1 MKRACVIG
9 WPIAHSRSPI
19 IHGYWLEQHRIN
31 GRYTKVPVK
40 PEDVDAFVAGL
51 AANGY
56 AGCNVTVPHKEQ
68 VFGLVGK
75 LGGRLHGAAMDVG
88 AANTLWLDTDGQL
101 NATSTDAMGFMA
113 HLGQSV
119 PGLSLAGKTVAVLGA
134 GGAALSVVRALK
146 AAGAREIRI
155 ANRSPERAAALAGQV
170 SGGVAVPWAER
181 SAALEGCVLAVNTTT
196 LGMTGQ
202 PPLDIDLSAMPKGGV
217 VYDIV
222 YVPLET
228 PLLAQARARGLNAVD
243 GLGMLLHQAVPGF
256 EAWFGTRPVVTPELR
271 ALVVA
276 DIEGR

>member
-31 GRYTKVPVK
+31 GSYTKVPVK